1 MKFTFE
7 GKEFDDETLSNECKI
22 NVVRIQNIVTKKN
35 QLTLDYNELQVLEN
49 HYILLLRQE
58 LSKEELSKE
67 ELSKKDKKKK
77 K

>member
-22 NVVRIQNIVTKKN
+22 NVARIQNIVAKKN